1 MTSFLDRMKD
11 LLKPYM
17 KGTEPLEIRRGIL
30 EEVGSRVVSAGAGK
44 RLFPYNRVKI
54 HLLAAGPQEREELD
68 AIVHDAWDLRRD
80 VTDRLTDL
88 GAKAPPD
95 LDVEVII
102 TDQPSESFGERRFHL
117 EYQRAE
123 GAAAGSTRSARPLLE
138 LTILK
143 GTATQRV
150 YTFTSPDRVMIGRL
164 QEVMDEHERLKRR
177 NDVAFH
183 EEGDI
188 NETVS
193 REQARIV
200 WDETAREYRL
210 RREPGASA
218 TRILRDGRSIEVSGQ
233 DRRGVRLQAG
243 DEIYLG
249 KACVKVGMRE
259 GG

>member
-17 KGTEPLEIRRGIL
+17 KGTEPLEIRRAVL
-30 EEVGSRVVSAGAGK
+30 EEIGSRVISAGSGK
-44 RLFPYNRVKI
+44 RLFPYNRVRI

-68 AIVHDAWDLRRD
+68 AIVREAWDLRRD
-80 VTDRLTDL
+80 VSDRLTDL
-88 GAKAPPD
+88 GAKVPTD
-95 LDVEVII
+95 LDVEVVI
-102 TDQPSESFGERRFHL
+102 TDQPAPEFGERRFHL
-117 EYQRAE
+117 EYHRAE
-123 GAAAGSTRSARPLLE
+123 GAAAGSSARSARPILE
-138 LTILK
+138 LTVLK

-183 EEGDI
+183 EEGDV

-259 GG
+259 G